1 MSRMMWDDSM
11 STFKNLNVAAEEPV
25 SEAAEPIQES
35 NTEEK
40 AVQEV
45 VSPVTD
51 IHKEDR
57 AARLREAVL
66 WSEILGEPTAK
77 KRQRKRQYLFTG
89 SGRSRTD
96 PMKNSL
102 ADLPLIRNNLS
113 PGGSGCLLHPII
125 GLLISFTAP
134 LLTMQ
139 IYCFLNPG
147 FRRLPLSQIQIQA
160 APDQNSLCLQ
170 HFLLIIPGSFPAHQ
184 YGYICFHI
192 LLFF

>member
-1 MSRMMWDDSM
+1 MSRLMWDMSNMIARGFRSGIHSGHGQVSMISTGKEWLKSGKKKNQPDNKKRIADSM
-11 STFKNLNVAAEEPV
+11 INFRNLNVAEEEPV

-77 KRQRKRQYLFTG
+77 KRQRKRMEQRYG
-89 SGRSRTD
+89 NQSYAGRR
-96 PMKNSL
+96 
-102 ADLPLIRNNLS
+102 
-113 PGGSGCLLHPII
+113 
-125 GLLISFTAP
+125 
-134 LLTMQ
+134 
-139 IYCFLNPG
+139 
-147 FRRLPLSQIQIQA
+147 
-160 APDQNSLCLQ
+160 
-170 HFLLIIPGSFPAHQ
+170 
-184 YGYICFHI
+184 
-192 LLFF
+192 

>member
-57 AARLREAVL
+57 ATRLREAVL

-77 KRQRKRQYLFTG
+77 KRQRKRMEQRYG
-89 SGRSRTD
+89 NQSYAGRR
-96 PMKNSL
+96 
-102 ADLPLIRNNLS
+102 
-113 PGGSGCLLHPII
+113 
-125 GLLISFTAP
+125 
-134 LLTMQ
+134 
-139 IYCFLNPG
+139 
-147 FRRLPLSQIQIQA
+147 
-160 APDQNSLCLQ
+160 
-170 HFLLIIPGSFPAHQ
+170 
-184 YGYICFHI
+184 
-192 LLFF
+192 

>member
-45 VSPVTD
+45 VSPVTEVLATVTPTAD

-77 KRQRKRQYLFTG
+77 KRQRKRMEQRYG
-89 SGRSRTD
+89 NQSYAGRR
-96 PMKNSL
+96 
-102 ADLPLIRNNLS
+102 
-113 PGGSGCLLHPII
+113 
-125 GLLISFTAP
+125 
-134 LLTMQ
+134 
-139 IYCFLNPG
+139 
-147 FRRLPLSQIQIQA
+147 
-160 APDQNSLCLQ
+160 
-170 HFLLIIPGSFPAHQ
+170 
-184 YGYICFHI
+184 
-192 LLFF
+192 

>member
-51 IHKEDR
+51 THKEDR

-77 KRQRKRQYLFTG
+77 KRQRKRMEQRYG
-89 SGRSRTD
+89 NQSYAGRR
-96 PMKNSL
+96 
-102 ADLPLIRNNLS
+102 
-113 PGGSGCLLHPII
+113 
-125 GLLISFTAP
+125 
-134 LLTMQ
+134 
-139 IYCFLNPG
+139 
-147 FRRLPLSQIQIQA
+147 
-160 APDQNSLCLQ
+160 
-170 HFLLIIPGSFPAHQ
+170 
-184 YGYICFHI
+184 
-192 LLFF
+192 

>member
-1 MSRMMWDDSM
+1 MSRMMWDVSNMIARGFRSGIHSGHGQVSMISTGKEWLKSGKKKHQPDNKKKIADSM
-11 STFKNLNVAAEEPV
+11 STFKNLNGAAEEPV

-77 KRQRKRQYLFTG
+77 KRQRKRMEQRYG
-89 SGRSRTD
+89 NQSYAGRR
-96 PMKNSL
+96 
-102 ADLPLIRNNLS
+102 
-113 PGGSGCLLHPII
+113 
-125 GLLISFTAP
+125 
-134 LLTMQ
+134 
-139 IYCFLNPG
+139 
-147 FRRLPLSQIQIQA
+147 
-160 APDQNSLCLQ
+160 
-170 HFLLIIPGSFPAHQ
+170 
-184 YGYICFHI
+184 
-192 LLFF
+192 